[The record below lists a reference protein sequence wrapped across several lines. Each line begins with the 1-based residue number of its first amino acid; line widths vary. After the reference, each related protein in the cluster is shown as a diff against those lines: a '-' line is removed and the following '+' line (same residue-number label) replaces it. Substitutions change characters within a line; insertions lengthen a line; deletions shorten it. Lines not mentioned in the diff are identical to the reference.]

1 MAADELFKLVA
12 EWCDAQA
19 QYDQENFPGGFPRYS
34 TAYRLYHAGRAL
46 YIATTVEAAD
56 GRYSINRWFEEP
68 TAQTQK
74 LLNDNK
80 KETNDGIS

>member
-1 MAADELFKLVA
+1 MADTEILDSVR
-12 EWCDAQA
+12 EWCEAQA

-46 YIATTVEAAD
+46 YDATGVEAAD
-56 GRYSINRWFEEP
+56 GRYSINRWFEKP
-68 TAQTQK
+68 TAQTQG

-80 KETNDGIS
+80 KETNDEI